1 MLALVDVRV
10 VEMVALAV
18 LLTQSSEI
26 QVSLFLVILL
36 ILVSNSKV
44 FFLVS
49 ILILGWSFF
58 EDVFAFLNLSRLSCI
73 DRSLFRLVI
82 SVRVPVWLASRIITI
97 G

>member
-10 VEMVALAV
+10 VKMIALAV

-26 QVSLFLVILL
+26 QVSFFSVFLL
-36 ILVSNSKV
+36 IFVPNSKI

-58 EDVFAFLNLSRLSCI
+58 EDVFAFLNYILQ
-73 DRSLFRLVI
+73 
-82 SVRVPVWLASRIITI
+82 LA
-97 G
+97 